1 MTTPDGCR
9 SPHTGPPGFQGG
21 RALTFLLVAV
31 VLAFAF
37 LAASFP
43 AVNSDVW
50 RHLAAGRLLRSGEY
64 TFGTD
69 PFAYTTQG
77 VYWVNHA
84 WLFDLASYLVYT
96 QVGGPWLVALKALL
110 AVVLSGVMLAVRGP
124 GGGVGIAVAC
134 TGLAILV
141 MSPFLQL
148 QPACASYSLLGVTFW
163 ILWRVTEVPSST
175 RRRRLLLVLPGLF
188 ALWVNLDS
196 WFLLGPVL
204 AGLFW
209 AGERLGGRR
218 TVPGWL
224 VLCAVAACLV
234 NPHGYRAFRLPD
246 EMSPVTWSSGLRD
259 DPRFRPLFS
268 SPWGLAVARAADE
281 INLPLLAYYLLN
293 LLSLGSLLI
302 VRGGQGWW
310 RFIVWG
316 PFALL
321 ATSQAWAVPFFAVV
335 AAPIATLGLQDYWTM
350 QANTGRGRSLNT
362 AGRLTVLLACLG
374 LIALTWPGRLSGI
387 RHERQRV
394 GWAVEPDPTLRH
406 AAEVLHGWHARG
418 KLTDSDRTFAFHP
431 AVAAYCAWYCPQ
443 AKQFFDTRY
452 GLFDKPAGEY
462 ESVVHGLGRPPA
474 NASSPQPLGEDWE
487 QVLQE
492 RGVTNLVLFDPDARR
507 IGAALDRLLEETGR
521 WSLLDIAGRTWIFGW
536 KEGRK
541 GHERRFRELAFDP
554 ERLAYGQQTCAAAP
568 APSDGEDRPPEP
580 RVGWHRYWK
589 GMLPRTWES
598 EAAPMYLALFHSVAR
613 QRLPQVEREDW
624 GLFAAARAGAAAVSS
639 GIPAPAA
646 DLVFRTV
653 FQGVLARDGRDAPP
667 ALALLAVRLA
677 RRALAS
683 NPEDANAYF
692 ALGQAYLA
700 LRDSTLEHSAEGR
713 LPPLAVLRHV
723 QIATALERALV
734 LQPDLAEAHQIL
746 ATIYEQQ
753 GFLDI
758 ALDHRHDQL
767 RLARKAGPAAGEAP
781 EAFADRHKRFEA
793 SAAAFESR
801 VRTLQNEYAFR
812 SASLRSEPVQQAKL
826 ALRFGLAR
834 QAVEDVLLA
843 APAELLG
850 PEGIRLELE
859 LLLWLGQPER
869 VKAALSGPAADAQK
883 GKLPPQVLPPPRRL
897 FGGPLYT
904 ANYVFPSYDWFGAVR
919 AAAVGDYASASKAL
933 TSLRAAFQAAA
944 SEADRLRRVGVGMG
958 LQLLAPHTGVP
969 PVLAA
974 WLTSQRQWD
983 PITMA
988 ATHNSL
994 RSQQADT
1001 LVLQA
1006 LLLLEEGLPDAA
1018 QRLLDDARALRPR
1031 PGLFAGRPLAEYYL
1045 GRLHAARNEEAVT
1058 AVLPR

>member
-1 MTTPDGCR
+1 M
-9 SPHTGPPGFQGG
+9 
-21 RALTFLLVAV
+21 LVVA

-43 AVNSDVW
+43 AVNSDLW
-50 RHLAAGRLLRSGEY
+50 RHLAAGRLLRSGDY
-64 TFGTD
+64 TFGAD

-77 VYWVNHA
+77 VYWVNHS
-84 WLFDLASYLVYT
+84 WLFDLASYLAYT
-96 QVGGPWLVALKALL
+96 HLGGPWLVALKALL
-110 AVVLSGVMLAVRGP
+110 ATALVGVLLLGVRRP
-124 GGGVGIAVAC
+124 GGLGISVAC
-134 TGLAILV
+134 MALAILS

-148 QPACASYSLLGVTFW
+148 RPVCGSYVLLGLTFW
-163 ILWRVTEVPSST
+163 ILWRVTEEPNTTGS
-175 RRRRLLLVLPGLF
+175 RRLLLAVPFLF

-209 AGERLGGRR
+209 AGERLQGRR

-224 VLCAVAACLV
+224 VVAAVAACLG

-246 EMSPVTWSSGLRD
+246 EVAPVTWSSGLRD
-259 DPRFRPLFS
+259 DVRFRPLFS
-268 SPWGLAVARAADE
+268 SPSGLPVFRAADE

-293 LLSLGSLLI
+293 LLSLASLLF
-302 VRGGQGWW
+302 VRGGLRSW
-310 RFIVWG
+310 RFLVWA

-321 ATSQAWAVPFFAVV
+321 AASQAWAVPFFAVV
-335 AAPIATLGLQDYWTM
+335 AAPIASLGIQECCTKLAD
-350 QANTGRGRSLNT
+350 TGG
-362 AGRLTVLLACLG
+362 GRLLNAAGSLAVLVACLG
-374 LIALTWPGRLSGI
+374 LIVLTWPGWLSGV

-394 GWAVEPDPTLRH
+394 GWAVVPDPTLRH
-406 AAEVLHGWHARG
+406 AAEVLHGWHVQG
-418 KLTDSDRTFAFHP
+418 KLTDLDRTFAFHP
-431 AVAAYCAWYCPQ
+431 AVAAYCAWFCPQ
-443 AKQFFDTRY
+443 SKQFFDTRY
-452 GLFDKPAGEY
+452 GLFGEAAGEY
-462 ESVVHGLGRPPA
+462 ERVVQGLDRPLPI
-474 NASSPQPLGEDWE
+474 ASSPQPPAEGWE

-492 RGVTNLVLFDPDARR
+492 RGVTNLVLYDPDPRR
-507 IGAALDRLLEETGR
+507 VDAALGRLLEDTGK
-521 WSLLDIAGRTWIFGW
+521 WSLLDIAGRVWLFGW

-541 GHERRFRELAFDP
+541 GHERGFRELAFDP
-554 ERLAYGQQTCAAAP
+554 ERLAYGPQTSAAAP
-568 APSDGEDRPPEP
+568 AHTDAEDRLLEP
-580 RVGWHRYWK
+580 RVGGQRYWK

-598 EAAPMYLALFHSVAR
+598 EAAPMYLALFHAVAR
-613 QRLPQVEREDW
+613 HLLPQAEREYRS
-624 GLFAAARAGAAAVSS
+624 LFAAARAGAVALPS
-639 GIPAPAA
+639 GLAAPAA

-677 RRALAS
+677 RRALAA

-700 LRDSTLEHSAEGR
+700 LRDSTLEHGSEGR

-758 ALDHRHDQL
+758 ALDHRNDQV

-781 EAFADRHKRFEA
+781 KAFADRLKQFEE
-793 SAAAFESR
+793 SAAVFETR

-812 SASLRSEPVQQAKL
+812 SVSLRGEPVQQAKL
-826 ALRFGLAR
+826 ALRMGLPR
-834 QAVEDVLLA
+834 QAVDEVLLA

-859 LLLWLGQPER
+859 LLLVLGQPER
-869 VKAALSGPAADAQK
+869 VKAALSGPEAEAHK
-883 GKLPPQVLPPPRRL
+883 GKLPPQVLPPPRQL

-904 ANYVFPSYDWFGAVR
+904 TNYVFPSYDWFGAVR
-919 AAAVGDYASASKAL
+919 AAAVGDYANVSRAL
-933 TSLRAAFQAAA
+933 TSLRAALQAAA
-944 SEADRLRRVGVGMG
+944 SEAEELGRVGMGMG
-958 LQLLAPHTGVP
+958 LQLLAPHTGVTTLP
-969 PVLAA
+969 AA
-974 WLTSQRQWD
+974 WLASRPQWD
-983 PITMA
+983 AIALA
-988 ATHNSL
+988 ATHDSL

-1006 LLLLEEGLPDAA
+1006 LLLLEEGLPVAA
-1018 QRLLDDARALRPR
+1018 QRLLDDAGALQPR
-1031 PGLFAGRPLAEYYL
+1031 PWPFAGRPLAEYYL
-1045 GRLHAARNEEAVT
+1045 GRPYTPRKEEAVK
-1058 AVLPR
+1058 AVLRRL